1 MPTTH
6 PTAARGRATAWH
18 VTLWVLQVLV
28 AAMFLFA
35 GGMKLV
41 GAQPMVELFNEIGIG
56 QWFRYLTGGL
66 EIVGAMAI
74 LIPRLVAYGA
84 LLLAGVMVG
93 AVFTDLMLGVSPLTA
108 AALLVVS
115 AIIAWGRRDRFGV
128 ALGHLERNQ
137 AGKEM
142 AQ

>member
-1 MPTTH
+1 MSTTH

-66 EIVGAMAI
+66 EIVGALAI
-74 LIPRLVAYGA
+74 LIPRLVAHGA
-84 LLLAGVMVG
+84 LLLAGVM
-93 AVFTDLMLGVSPLTA
+93 
-108 AALLVVS
+108 
-115 AIIAWGRRDRFGV
+115 
-128 ALGHLERNQ
+128 
-137 AGKEM
+137 
-142 AQ
+142 

>member
-1 MPTTH
+1 
-6 PTAARGRATAWH
+6 
-18 VTLWVLQVLV
+18 
-28 AAMFLFA
+28 
-35 GGMKLV
+35 
-41 GAQPMVELFNEIGIG
+41 
-56 QWFRYLTGGL
+56 
-66 EIVGAMAI
+66 
-74 LIPRLVAYGA
+74 A

-108 AALLVVS
+108 AALLVIS

-128 ALGHLERNQ
+128 ALGGRFDRNQ